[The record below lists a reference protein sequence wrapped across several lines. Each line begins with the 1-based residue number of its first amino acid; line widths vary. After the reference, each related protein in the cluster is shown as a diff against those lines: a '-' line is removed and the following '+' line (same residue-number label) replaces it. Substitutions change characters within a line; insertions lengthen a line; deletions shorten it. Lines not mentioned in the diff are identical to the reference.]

1 MNGLAKIAQSTMSR
15 LATDSVIL
23 LITMAQ
29 LPTSAYKGTRDY
41 YPADKRVQNY
51 IFSTWRTVAESF
63 GYEEYS
69 TPLLEPF
76 ELYAAKTGQEIVNE
90 QTYTFTDRG
99 DRTVVIRPEMTP
111 SVSRMIAARQQE
123 TGYPARW
130 YSVANF
136 MRYERPQRGRE
147 REFWQLNVDLFG
159 ASGTAADAE
168 TITMAHALMKAFR
181 ATDKM
186 HTIRI
191 NDRQLIEAMMHDYLE
206 LSTVQSELMIKLFD
220 RKGKIPHEAFRDQA
234 IEIFGEAKAPEGLKK
249 IAKLISAND
258 INNLPSELSS
268 LDVVK
273 NLKAL
278 FSTIY
283 SAGVHNAVFDIT
295 LMRGFDYYTGMVF
308 EVFDNHPDNNRAMF
322 GGGRYDGLVSLFGGE
337 SVPTVGFAPGGT
349 TMEVFLRSHELLPQ
363 LSSTT
368 DVYMIVLGE
377 AEKGAQKLARELR
390 LEGINVA
397 VDITGRKLDK
407 QIKAAIK
414 MSIPYLLFIGNKE
427 LENETYRLKDI
438 KRETEQEL
446 SLERIVTT
454 IEDYRGKNRDE
465 L

>member
-1 MNGLAKIAQSTMSR
+1 
-15 LATDSVIL
+15 
-23 LITMAQ
+23 MAY
-29 LPTSAYKGTRDY
+29 LPTSPYKGTRDY

-63 GYEEYS
+63 GYEEYGS
-69 TPLLEPF
+69 PLLEPL

-99 DRTVVIRPEMTP
+99 DRTVAIRPEMTP

-123 TGYPARW
+123 TGFPARW
-130 YSVANF
+130 YSIANF

-159 ASGTAADAE
+159 ASGVQADAE
-168 TITMAHALMKAFR
+168 TILLAHALMKSFK
-181 ATDKM
+181 ATEKM
-186 HTIRI
+186 YTIRI
-191 NDRQLIEAMMHDYLE
+191 NDRQLIESMMHDYLG

-234 IEIFGEAKAPEGLKK
+234 VEIFGAEKAGEGLKK

-258 INNLPSELSS
+258 INTLPSELADSESVKS
-268 LDVVK
+268 LQE
-273 NLKAL
+273 L
-278 FSTIY
+278 FRVIHA
-283 SAGVHNAVFDIT
+283 AGVRNAVFDIT

-322 GGGRYDGLVSLFGGE
+322 GGGRYDGLISLFGGE

-349 TMEVFLRSHELLPQ
+349 TMEVFLRSHELLSDF
-363 LSSTT
+363 SSTT
-368 DVYMIVLGE
+368 DVYMIVLGDSLH
-377 AEKGAQKLARELR
+377 GAQKLARELR
-390 LEGINVA
+390 AEGVNVA

-407 QIKAAIK
+407 QIKAAVK
-414 MSIPYLLFIGNKE
+414 MKIPYMLFVGEKE
-427 LENETYRLKDI
+427 LASEVYRLKDVLHE
-438 KRETEQEL
+438 KEYEL

-454 IEDYRGKNRDE
+454 VEDYRGKNKDE

>member
-1 MNGLAKIAQSTMSR
+1 MAYLSTN
-15 LATDSVIL
+15 
-23 LITMAQ
+23 
-29 LPTSAYKGTRDY
+29 PYKGTRDY
-41 YPADKRVQNY
+41 YPADKRVQNH
-51 IFSTWRTVAESF
+51 IFSTWRRVAESF
-63 GYEEYS
+63 GYEEYGAPMVE
-69 TPLLEPF
+69 PL

-99 DRTVVIRPEMTP
+99 DRTVAIRPEMTP

-130 YSVANF
+130 YSIANF

-159 ASGTAADAE
+159 ASGVQADAE
-168 TITMAHALMKAFR
+168 TIHMAHALMQAFR
-181 ATDKM
+181 ATEKM
-186 HTIRI
+186 YTIRI
-191 NDRQLIEAMMHDYLE
+191 NDRQLIEAMMHDYLG
-206 LSTVQSELMIKLFD
+206 LSTVQAELMIKLFD

-234 IEIFGEAKAPEGLKK
+234 IEIFGAEKALEGLKK
-249 IAKLISAND
+249 IAKLISSND
-258 INNLPSELSS
+258 IDALPGELAD
-268 LDVVK
+268 LEPVK
-273 NLKAL
+273 NLREL
-278 FSTIY
+278 FHAIH
-283 SAGVHNAVFDIT
+283 AVGVRNAVFDIT

-349 TMEVFLRSHELLPQ
+349 TMEVFLRSHDLLPD

-368 DVYMIVLGE
+368 DVYMIVLGDSLR
-377 AEKGAQKLARELR
+377 GAHKLARELR
-390 LEGINVA
+390 EEGVNVA

-407 QIKAAIK
+407 QIKAAVK
-414 MSIPYLLFIGNKE
+414 MKIPYLLFIGEKE
-427 LENETYRLKDI
+427 LQSEVYRLKDI
-438 KRETEQEL
+438 KHEKEYEL

-454 IEDYRGKNRDE
+454 VEDYRGKNNDD

>member
-1 MNGLAKIAQSTMSR
+1 
-15 LATDSVIL
+15 
-23 LITMAQ
+23 MAH
-29 LPTSAYKGTRDY
+29 LPTSPYKGTRDY

-51 IFSTWRTVAESF
+51 IFSTWRRVAESF
-63 GYEEYS
+63 GYEEYGA
-69 TPLLEPF
+69 PMLEPL

-99 DRTVVIRPEMTP
+99 GRTVAIRPEMTP
-111 SVSRMIAARQQE
+111 TVSRMIAARQQE

-130 YSVANF
+130 YSVANY

-159 ASGTAADAE
+159 ASGTQADAE
-168 TITMAHALMKAFR
+168 QILMAHALMKAFG
-181 ATDKM
+181 ATEKM
-186 HTIRI
+186 YTIRI
-191 NDRQLIEAMMHDYLE
+191 NDRVLIEAMMHDYLG

-234 IEIFGEAKAPEGLKK
+234 IEIFGTDKAPDGLKK
-249 IAKLISAND
+249 IAKLISSND
-258 INNLPSELSS
+258 IDNLPGELVD
-268 LDVVK
+268 LEPVK
-273 NLKAL
+273 NLREL
-278 FSTIY
+278 FHVIHG
-283 SAGVHNAVFDIT
+283 AGVRNAVFDIT

-308 EVFDNHPDNNRAMF
+308 EVFDNHPENNRAMF

-337 SVPTVGFAPGGT
+337 PVPTVGFAPGGT
-349 TMEVFLRSHELLPQ
+349 TMEVFLRSHELLPE

-377 AEKGAQKLARELR
+377 SIRGAQKLARELR
-390 LEGINVA
+390 EEGVNVA

-407 QIKAAIK
+407 QIKAAVK
-414 MSIPYLLFIGNKE
+414 MHIPYLLFVGEKE
-427 LENETYRLKDI
+427 LESEIYRLKDV
-438 KRETEQEL
+438 KHEKEYEL

-454 IEDYRGKNRDE
+454 VEDYRGKNKDE